1 MTTVLKQERLRQGW
15 TQEHVADRVG
25 ITPEA
30 IGMIENG
37 KRNPSYPV
45 LVKLESLFGLPHGQ
59 LFAPAEESA

>member
-15 TQEHVADRVG
+15 TQEHVADRGG

-45 LVKLESLFGLPHGQ
+45 LVKLEALFGMPHSQ
-59 LFAPAEESA
+59 LFAPAEETA